1 MNNFQLQFILNLQP
15 FISQMLTLELFLAQI
30 LALKLVFVLQPLLI
44 PALAMAL
51 LFILDSLYFVLTE
64 LQDSS
69 EKLLVHQFQVL
80 KSSPNSEVLYLLL
93 FSLSSNLLLF
103 QGFVEK
109 LLEQKPSVEFSSLDF
124 TQLKL

>member
-1 MNNFQLQFILNLQP
+1 
-15 FISQMLTLELFLAQI
+15 
-30 LALKLVFVLQPLLI
+30 
-44 PALAMAL
+44 MAL

-69 EKLLVHQFQVL
+69 EKLLVHQFQIL